1 MMINASDRYLTRIRD
16 VELYSFLK
24 NRSEYEVS
32 FTGTTRGYSVGI
44 VDIVN
49 STAITAKLTNGKM
62 CEYYSIFLNAMSKII
77 KAHDATIIKNLGD
90 SLLYYFPR
98 TVDGIE
104 PQGFADVLECSLSM
118 IESRDII
125 NKIMSEYYLPTFDF
139 RVSAD
144 YGPVS
149 IASSSRSQV
158 EDVFGP
164 TVNLCAKI
172 NRAARPNSV
181 IIGGDLHQI
190 VRSFRCYKFQPIG
203 EYMCGLKLN
212 YPAYSV
218 DRKEQKRI
226 YQLDN

>member
-1 MMINASDRYLTRIRD
+1 MMISLGEKYITRARNS
-16 VELYSFLK
+16 ELYFYLK
-24 NRSEYEVS
+24 DRSEYEIS
-32 FTGTTRGYSVGI
+32 FTGNTRGYCIGI

-49 STAITAKLTNGKM
+49 STSTTAKLTNGKM
-62 CEYYSIFLNAMSKII
+62 CEYYSIFLNAASKI
-77 KAHDATIIKNLGD
+77 ARTYDATIIKNIGD
-90 SLLYYFPR
+90 SLMYYFPK

-104 PQGFADVLECSLSM
+104 MQGFSDVLECGLCM

-125 NKIMSEYYLPTFDF
+125 NQIMLEYHLPSLDF

-149 IASSSRSQV
+149 IASSPRTQI

-172 NRAARPNSV
+172 NGAARPNSV

-190 VRSFRCYKFQPIG
+190 VKSLRCYEFETVG
-203 EYMCGLKLN
+203 ECILGLKLN

-218 DRKEQKRI
+218 CRRK
-226 YQLDN
+226 

>member
-1 MMINASDRYLTRIRD
+1 MMSNIVEKYLSRVSD

-24 NRSEYEVS
+24 NRTEYEIS
-32 FTGTTRGYSVGI
+32 FTGNTRGYCVGI

-49 STAITAKLTNGKM
+49 STSITAKLTNGKI
-62 CEYYSIFLNAMSKII
+62 CEYYSIFLNAMSKIV
-77 KAHDATIIKNLGD
+77 KAHSATVIKNIGD

-98 TVDGIE
+98 TEDGTEI
-104 PQGFADVLECSLSM
+104 QGFADVLECGLSM
-118 IESRDII
+118 IESRDVI
-125 NKIMSEYYLPTFDF
+125 NQIMSEYHLPSFDF

-149 IASSSRSQV
+149 IASSPRTPV

-172 NRAARPNSV
+172 NGAARPNSV

-190 VRSFRCYKFQPIG
+190 VRSFRCYEFKTVG
-203 EYMCGLKLN
+203 ECMLGLKLN
-212 YPAYSV
+212 YPAYAVCRRES
-218 DRKEQKRI
+218 KMI
-226 YQLDN
+226 F

>member
-1 MMINASDRYLTRIRD
+1 MMSNTVEKYTTRMND

-24 NRSEYEVS
+24 NRSEYEIS
-32 FTGTTRGYSVGI
+32 FTGATKGYCVGI

-49 STAITAKLTNGKM
+49 STSTTAKLTNGKM
-62 CEYYSIFLNAMSKII
+62 CEYYSIFLNAMSKIA
-77 KAHDATIIKNLGD
+77 KAHDATIIKNIGD

-104 PQGFADVLECSLSM
+104 MQGFADVLECGLSM
-118 IESRDII
+118 IESRTII
-125 NKIMSEYYLPTFDF
+125 NKIMSELHLPSLDI

-144 YGPVS
+144 YGAVS
-149 IASSSRSQV
+149 IASSPRTSI

-172 NRAARPNSV
+172 NGAAKPNSV

-190 VRSFRCYKFQPIG
+190 VRSLRCYEFKMIG
-203 EYMCGLKLN
+203 ECMLGLKLN

-218 DRKEQKRI
+218 CHK
-226 YQLDN
+226 

>member
-1 MMINASDRYLTRIRD
+1 MMSNTVEKYLSRMSNL
-16 VELYSFLK
+16 ELYSFLK
-24 NRSEYEVS
+24 NRSEYEIS
-32 FTGTTRGYSVGI
+32 FTGTTKGYCIGI

-49 STAITAKLTNGKM
+49 STSTTAKLTNGKM
-62 CEYYSIFLNAMSKII
+62 CEYYSVFLNAMSKIA
-77 KAHDATIIKNLGD
+77 KAHDATIIKNIGD

-98 TVDGIE
+98 TVDGMAI
-104 PQGFADVLECSLSM
+104 QGFADVLECGLSM

-125 NKIMSEYYLPTFDF
+125 NQIMSESHLPPFDF

-144 YGPVS
+144 YGVVS
-149 IASSSRSQV
+149 IASSPRTQV

-172 NRAARPNSV
+172 NSAAKPNSV

-190 VRSFRCYKFQPIG
+190 VRSFRGYEFKTIG
-203 EYMCGLKLN
+203 ECILGLKLN

-218 DRKEQKRI
+218 CRRESKMI
-226 YQLDN
+226 F